1 MQPNYKEGDLVIIQS
16 YEGMTLCRVVLR
28 GQPGELREIPTAD
41 LKTYSYH
48 TDNIFKS
55 LEGKLGL
62 VVYVAK
68 NRLEQSLGYRVLIE
82 GQEMFC
88 KSKVAS
94 KYFKLLE
101 NQGDEGR

>member
-1 MQPNYKEGDLVIIQS
+1 MEPNYKEGDLVIIRS
-16 YEGMTLCRVVLR
+16 YEGMTLCRIDHKSKT
-28 GQPGELREIPTAD
+28 GELREIPIAD

-68 NRLEQSLGYRVLIE
+68 NRLEQSLGYRILIE
-82 GQEMFC
+82 GHEMFC

-94 KYFKLLE
+94 KYFKLME
-101 NQGDEGR
+101 SQGDESR